1 MWMSGPVLFPIFD
14 FFKSVLPCLSR
25 FLRELFIRGFMSVCQ
40 GDCLSALLFIPY
52 LDFAVKPL
60 PSVISAI
67 HYHKP
72 LWSALDWIVHRDV
85 HKITIDPK
93 YADGI
98 SFLSSDGLKINQL
111 EREIIAMQKRKSITY
126 KKVKKMLGKNANI
139 SNHY

>member
-1 MWMSGPVLFPIFD
+1 MCGCLDQSCFQSLIFLNRFCLVYPDFYGSYLYGVL
-14 FFKSVLPCLSR
+14 
-25 FLRELFIRGFMSVCQ
+25 CQ
-40 GDCLSALLFIPY
+40 YVKVTVLLFIPY

-72 LWSALDWIVHRDV
+72 LWSALDWIVDRDV

-98 SFLSSDGLKINQL
+98 SFVSSDRLKINQL